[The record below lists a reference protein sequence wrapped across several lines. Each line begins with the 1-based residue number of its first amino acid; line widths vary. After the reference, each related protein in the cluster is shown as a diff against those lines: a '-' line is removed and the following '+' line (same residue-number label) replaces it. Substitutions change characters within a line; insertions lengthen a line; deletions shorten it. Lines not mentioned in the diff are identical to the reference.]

1 MLKSSYQQL
10 NKSLNGK
17 KESAKEKKDIEY
29 IFRYL
34 CRKLRQRD
42 NIVNVKATLNV
53 YFYEK

>member
-29 IFRYL
+29 IPSDTYVE
-34 CRKLRQRD
+34 
-42 NIVNVKATLNV
+42 N
-53 YFYEK
+53 